1 MSRRFKLTFLI
12 IVIAQVVLLL
22 GFIADREF
30 ILQTG
35 DEIVLETAPID
46 PRSLLQGD
54 FVTLDYVIASLPSDS
69 QIPVGTTMYVSLRDA
84 GEVWEAVDYSPKK
97 PSDGDA
103 VFIKGTVD
111 RPGHLDFGIGTYFVP
126 ENSGRPIE
134 RSADVK
140 VVAFV
145 DNRGRAVIS
154 DVLLDGVP
162 FSEAMA
168 ADREFILL
176 TSVEVVLE
184 TVPVDQGF
192 ILKDDFVGLDFVIAS
207 LPSDNQTSVGTT
219 VYVSLRE
226 AGGVWVAQS
235 YSPNEPSDSVA
246 VFITGEVD
254 RPGHL
259 DFGVGKFF
267 VPEDSG
273 ELRLLFEESRDVSV
287 VASVDGRGRAV
298 INDVLLDG
306 VSFRGAGRQV
316 VPVEPPPPRR

>member
-126 ENSGRPIE
+126 ENSGLLVE
-134 RSADVK
+134 RSRDVK

-168 ADREFILL
+168 ADLEFTRR
-176 TSVEVVLE
+176 TSVGVVLE
-184 TVPVDQGF
+184 TVPVDQGS
-192 ILKDDFVGLDFVIAS
+192 ILQDDFVGLDYVIAS

-219 VYVSLRE
+219 VYVSLRK
-226 AGGVWVAQS
+226 AGGVWEAQS
-235 YSPNEPSDSVA
+235 YSPNEPSESET

-259 DFGVGKFF
+259 DFGIKRFF
-267 VPEDSG
+267 IPE
-273 ELRLLFEESRDVSV
+273 EPVLQLLFEESRDVRV

-298 INDVLLDG
+298 INDLLLDG
-306 VSFRGAGRQV
+306 VSFRVAGRQA
-316 VPVEPPPPRR
+316 VPIEPPPPRR